1 QILTALG
8 HIPKGLGCL
17 TIMAPGNFLCMRS
30 NFLFGSRCWMI
41 RFSAEIL
48 FKSVSF
54 RPFGVKC
61 DNADSE
67 PLKKNEELLNNL
79 LTLGVDIDMA
89 KKRQPGVFNRTGTNE
104 QDLKSF
110 LLSKG
115 ASKEVIASIIT
126 RYPRAMTRT
135 PESLSNRWNLWRRIM
150 TSDLE
155 IVNILERSPESFFR
169 STNNLNLENNIK
181 FLNSIGLTRKCLCR
195 LLTNAPRTFSNSL
208 DLNKQMVEFLKKVS
222 LSLGHS
228 DPTDFIRK
236 MIFKN
241 PFILIQSTKR
251 VKANIEFLQSTF
263 NLNNEELLALICGPG
278 AKILELSND
287 YTRRNYANI
296 KEKLFSLGCT
306 AEQVQKFVLSYPDM
320 VFLGEK
326 KFNHKIDCL
335 TEEKISIS
343 QIIENP
349 RILDSSIST
358 LKKRIKELVKA
369 GYNLSTSNVSLL
381 SWSQKRYNA
390 KLKKLN
396 MGYNTVMGN

>member
-1 QILTALG
+1 
-8 HIPKGLGCL
+8 
-17 TIMAPGNFLCMRS
+17 
-30 NFLFGSRCWMI
+30 MI

-67 PLKKNEELLNNL
+67 PLKNEELLNNL

-115 ASKEVIASIIT
+115 ASKEVIASIIS

-135 PESLSNRWNLWRRIM
+135 PESLSNRWDLWRRIM

-169 STNNLNLENNIK
+169 SSNNLNLENNIK
-181 FLNSIGLTRKCLCR
+181 FLSSIGLTRKCLCR

-208 DLNKQMVEFLKKVS
+208 DLNKQMVEFLKEVC

-236 MIFKN
+236 IIFKN

-263 NLNNEELLALICGPG
+263 NLNNKELLALICGPG
-278 AKILELSND
+278 TKILELSND

-306 AEQVQKFVLSYPDM
+306 AEQVQKFVLSYPDV

-326 KFNHKIDCL
+326 KFNHKVDCL
-335 TEEKISIS
+335 IEEKISIS
-343 QIIENP
+343 QIMENP
-349 RILDSSIST
+349 RILDSSVST
-358 LKKRIKELVKA
+358 LKKRIKELVKS
-369 GYNLSTSNVSLL
+369 GYNFSTSNVSLL
-381 SWSQKRYNA
+381 SWSQK
-390 KLKKLN
+390 KI
-396 MGYNTVMGN
+396 